1 MVKISWIQPQIKLY
15 DGNPAQSIWDSK
27 ITHLSGVT
35 SVNSGHYDDQVQ
47 VQTPPS
53 AQGQGWVDDVESCK
67 L

>member
-1 MVKISWIQPQIKLY
+1 MVKMPWIQPQIKLY

-47 VQTPPS
+47 TPPS